1 VSAGENPPTAGGVEE
16 LNDYLVLALGLVCAG
31 LGGELFIRGTVGL
44 AARARVLPA
53 VVAVT
58 VAAFA
63 TSSPELTVAVNA
75 AAAGDSQ
82 ISVGT
87 VLGSNV
93 VNVAL
98 VLGLALAIAGFRVG
112 RREFQRDFWAAL
124 LAPVLLGLLAIDG
137 RLSHLDG
144 IIMLSVFAAWLATVV
159 RMAWRKRGEQ
169 NGRGP
174 RPALAGVVI
183 ASAAGLVLLLLA
195 GRLVVSGARGIALVL
210 GMNEFLVS
218 ATIVA
223 VGTSIP
229 ELATTVLSALRGQS
243 EVGLGV
249 VLGSNVWNTLL
260 ILGLAATITPVAISL
275 PEFLVALAFGS
286 AAVAALLPGRSQ
298 VLGRGRSVLLFALY
312 AGYLAA
318 VIAMRS
324 EPR

>member
-1 VSAGENPPTAGGVEE
+1 
-16 LNDYLVLALGLVCAG
+16 LNYYLVLGLGLVCAG

-44 AARARVLPA
+44 AARARVIPA

-75 AAAGDSQ
+75 ATAGSSR
-82 ISVGT
+82 ISLGT

-98 VLGLALAIAGFRVG
+98 VLGLVLAIAGVRVG
-112 RREFQRDFWAAL
+112 HREFRRDFWAAL
-124 LAPVLLGLLAIDG
+124 MAPVLLGLLAIDG
-137 RLSHLDG
+137 RLSRLDG
-144 IIMLSVFAAWLATVV
+144 VVLLSVFAAWLTTVV
-159 RMAWRKRGEQ
+159 RAAWRERGKQKDGE
-169 NGRGP
+169 P
-174 RPALAGVVI
+174 RPALTGIIV
-183 ASAAGLVLLLLA
+183 ASVAGLALLLLA

-249 VLGSNVWNTLL
+249 VLGSNVWNSLL
-260 ILGLAATITPVAISL
+260 VVGLAAAITPVAVNL
-275 PEFLVALAFGS
+275 PELLVALAFGA
-286 AAVAALLPGRSQ
+286 AAVAALVPGRSQ
-298 VLGRGRSVLLFALY
+298 ILGRGRGVLLFALY

-324 EPR
+324 GPR

>member
-1 VSAGENPPTAGGVEE
+1 MSN
-16 LNDYLVLALGLVCAG
+16 YLVLALGLVCAG

-44 AARARVLPA
+44 AARARVVPA

-75 AAAGDSQ
+75 AAAGSSQ
-82 ISVGT
+82 ISLGT

-93 VNVAL
+93 INVAL
-98 VLGLALAIAGFRVG
+98 VLGLALAITGFRVG
-112 RREFQRDFWAAL
+112 RREFRRDFWAAL

-137 RLSHLDG
+137 RLSRLDG
-144 IIMLSVFAAWLATVV
+144 IVLLAVFAAWLTTVI
-159 RMAWRKRGEQ
+159 RTAWRERGGQ
-169 NGRGP
+169 KGRGP
-174 RPALAGVVI
+174 RPALARMVV

-210 GMNEFLVS
+210 GMDQFLVS

-229 ELATTVLSALRGQS
+229 ELATTVLSTLRGQS
-243 EVGLGV
+243 EVGFGV
-249 VLGSNVWNTLL
+249 VLGSNVWNSLL
-260 ILGLAATITPVAISL
+260 VVGLAAAITPVAVNL
-275 PEFLVALAFGS
+275 PEFLVALVFGL
-286 AAVAALLPGRSQ
+286 AAVAALVPGRSQ
-298 VLGRGRSVLLFALY
+298 ILGRGRSVLLFALY

-318 VIAMRS
+318 VVAIRS
-324 EPR
+324 GPR